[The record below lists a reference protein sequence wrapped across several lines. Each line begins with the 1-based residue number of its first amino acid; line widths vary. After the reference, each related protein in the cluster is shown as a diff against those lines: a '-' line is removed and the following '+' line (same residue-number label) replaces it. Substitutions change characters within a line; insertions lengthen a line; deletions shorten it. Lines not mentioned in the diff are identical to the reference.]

1 MYYICYGPLRER
13 IAMRGGDYALP
24 ETLYAVAMRYIAST
38 RLDLEYELGRHVC
51 IQNEHELALACRLVA
66 EHHNAAFDDDGWI
79 ADTAAIWE
87 RALLPPEPDDE
98 LSACDGA
105 DSDTEQAG

>member
-1 MYYICYGPLRER
+1 MYYVCYGPLHER
-13 IAMRGGDYALP
+13 VPMRARDYVLA
-24 ETLYAVAMRYIAST
+24 ETLYAAAMRYIAAT
-38 RLDLEYELGRHVC
+38 RLDLEYDLGRHVA

-66 EHHNAAFDDDGWI
+66 AHHNAALDDDGWI

-105 DSDTEQAG
+105 DADGEDDR